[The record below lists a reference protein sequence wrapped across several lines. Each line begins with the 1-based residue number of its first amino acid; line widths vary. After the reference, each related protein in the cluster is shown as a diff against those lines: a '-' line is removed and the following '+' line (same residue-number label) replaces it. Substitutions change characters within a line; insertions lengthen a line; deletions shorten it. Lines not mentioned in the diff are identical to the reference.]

1 MTFYQKKIK
10 EVREDIYSNEGQ
22 IETVIGIRNYIDKNY
37 QQPLNLDV
45 LSNEK
50 FVSKFHLLRTFKKY
64 YGQTPK
70 QFLID
75 TRIQKAKEH
84 LKKGATVTETCFS
97 VGFESVSSFSS
108 LFKSRTGRSPSQFQ
122 KEQVSINK

>member
-10 EVREDIYSNEGQ
+10 EVQEEIYSNEGQ

>member
-84 LKKGATVTETCFS
+84 
-97 VGFESVSSFSS
+97 
-108 LFKSRTGRSPSQFQ
+108 
-122 KEQVSINK
+122 